1 MKLRNAGILLSFFV
15 ASVSVAGTE
24 SGAGTSPLVTIAR
37 QFLAAELPAASKD
50 SEREIRVTEPDP
62 RLQLAACA
70 SAPLAFWPA
79 NARQTGNTVVGV
91 RCPDANGWQVFLPVQ
106 IQEWSTVLVAS
117 RPLRPGE
124 RLQADDIKPMR
135 VSRDQLRGD
144 TVQDPKALL
153 GTLTRQ
159 AIAAGQPLTRQLTCQ
174 ICRGDEVRIAA
185 GQPGFE
191 VIMKG
196 IAQGAGN
203 IGDRVSVRNLS
214 SRRTVQ
220 AEVVGTG
227 LVRVNL

>member
-1 MKLRNAGILLSFFV
+1 MKLRNAGILLSFLVAGATV
-15 ASVSVAGTE
+15 ASAE
-24 SGAGTSPLVTIAR
+24 SGDSTSPLVAIAR

-50 SEREIRVTEPDP
+50 SEREIRIAEPDP
-62 RLQLAACA
+62 RLQLNACP
-70 SAPLAFWPA
+70 SAPEVFWPA

-91 RCPDANGWQVFLPVQ
+91 RCQSANGWQIFLPVQ

-124 RLQADDIKPMR
+124 RLQADDMKPMR
-135 VSRDQLRGD
+135 ISRDQLRGD
-144 TVQDPKALL
+144 AVQEPKTLL

-220 AEVVGTG
+220 AEVVAAG